1 MSEPTPRGGLSLRLA
16 QRGPVPLDVT
26 LDCAA
31 GELHALCGPSGSG
44 KTSVL
49 RAVAGL
55 QPVARGRITCGD
67 DVWLDTGN
75 GRGGRGSQV
84 GSSADGRAP
93 TNRPPHRRRV
103 GYVFQHYALFPHLS
117 AHGNLTLAM
126 GHRPRDERA
135 ARADA
140 LLARVNMEGLG
151 ERRPAALSGG
161 QRQRVALARAL
172 AREPDVLLLDEPF
185 SAVDQQTRRRLY
197 RELARLR
204 RSLDIPMILV
214 THDLGEVQQLA
225 DSLSVIHHGRTLQ
238 GGAVDDVVRHPD
250 TRTVARL
257 LGHQNLFRARVLER
271 EGPLTRYAVGRTT
284 LVGTRPG
291 TLADPRAGHPVGAA
305 VTLLV
310 PPSAIRLA
318 PVAGRPTT
326 DEAEIGPPDGT
337 WTPFAARVSEAIALG
352 DELSLRLRLDDVE
365 KSLRLRVPRALAAR
379 LDLAPGTALVAR
391 VRADAVHVM
400 RAEDD
405 ADDETGSDASRAAR
419 PDRDRRTIDA

>member
-1 MSEPTPRGGLSLRLA
+1 MSAPTPPGGLSVRLA
-16 QRGPVPLDVT
+16 QDGPVPLDVT

-55 QPVARGRITCGD
+55 QAVARGRVTCGD
-67 DVWLDTGN
+67 DVWLDTGD
-75 GRGGRGSQV
+75 GRDDRDDRGDASAGGRG
-84 GSSADGRAP
+84 A

-117 AHGNLTLAM
+117 ARANLTLAM
-126 GHRPRDERA
+126 GHRPRGERT

-185 SAVDQQTRRRLY
+185 SAVDQQTRRRLH

-225 DSLSVIHHGRTLQ
+225 DSLSVIHRGRTLQ
-238 GGAVDDVVRHPD
+238 SGAVDDVVRHPG

-257 LGHQNLFRARVLER
+257 LGHQNLFRARVVER

-284 LVGTRPG
+284 LVGTR
-291 TLADPRAGHPVGAA
+291 ADPRAEHAVGAP

-318 PVAGRPTT
+318 PVGGTPTA
-326 DEAEIGPPDGT
+326 DETALAPPGET

-365 KSLRLRVPRALAAR
+365 KSLRLRVPRDLAAR
-379 LDLAPGTALVAR
+379 LDLAPGAPLVAR

-400 RAEDD
+400 RAEED
-405 ADDETGSDASRAAR
+405 ADDGTGSGAHASRAAR
-419 PDRDRRTIDA
+419 PDGDRRTIDA